1 MPGFIQH
8 YTIINLGNLRGVQIS
23 LEAQMRFLVS
33 STVFWSLLALLLM
46 LGLCVCM
53 DSLNQSQSM
62 SEGETLISARG
73 KFQLGFFS
81 TDNSSNRYLGIWFYN
96 IPSKTIVWVANRN
109 KPINGSL
116 GLLKIEHGTL
126 VIQDNSGR
134 AYWSSNPRSLSSRS
148 TTTKLLDSGNLVLKY
163 DNSESY
169 LWQSFDD
176 PTDTMLAGMK
186 LGWDFKDGMEWQLT
200 SWKSAEDPFPGHF
213 SYRMDPR
220 GFPQLKL
227 LEDKI
232 TRFRSHPR
240 FGSTHTSFDSVITSI
255 FVYGSQQA
263 YFSYDLHDQNSLL
276 RFLINCTGKL
286 QHYKWNTQTLDW
298 TLLIESPSDSCDEYA
313 KCGPNAVCVIVNA
326 VRICECLPGYVSK
339 SAEGPDKLDPW
350 YSGGCT
356 TKSPFNCSGPEGFKR
371 VKRVKLPD
379 LVLFEMNTS
388 MTLKECE
395 NMCLRNCTCTAY
407 AHIFESRDKKGC
419 GFWFGDLLD
428 IRISYSEYEAREL
441 FVRVVASEL
450 EGNSK
455 RWKGVVVAAAVI
467 LSISSTIFCLWAS
480 WRRRRGQGVRL
491 DDHAGEEE
499 KFELPMFGVA
509 MISRATNNF
518 SHFNKIGQGGFGPV
532 YKLQNGQEIAV
543 KRLSETSRQGLNE
556 FKNEVVLI
564 AKLQHRNLVK
574 LLGCCI
580 EGQERM
586 LVYEY
591 MPNGSLDSFVFTGT
605 TGGSYLLWRTKFNI
619 IIGVAKGLL
628 YLHQDSR
635 LTIIHRDL
643 KASNVLLDSKM
654 NPKISDFGMARTFG
668 EDQFLEKTKRIV
680 GTYGYMSPEYVVDGI
695 FSIKS
700 DVFSFG
706 VLVLEIVCGKRNREF
721 HHPDHNFN
729 LLGHTWN
736 LWVEGNAHELIHE
749 WMEDSFPLS
758 EVMRCIQVGLLC
770 VQRCPEDRPTMSSV
784 LLMLDSESMR
794 LPQPKEPGFYLE
806 RIPNGK
812 DFIMDGSEKTA
823 KEITVTLL
831 EGR

>member
-1 MPGFIQH
+1 
-8 YTIINLGNLRGVQIS
+8 
-23 LEAQMRFLVS
+23 
-33 STVFWSLLALLLM
+33 
-46 LGLCVCM
+46 
-53 DSLNQSQSM
+53 M

-96 IPSKTIVWVANRN
+96 IPIKTIVWVANRN
-109 KPINGSL
+109 KPLNGSL
-116 GLLKIEHGTL
+116 GLLKIEHGTI

-134 AYWSSNPRSLSSRS
+134 VYWSSNTRRLSSRS

-169 LWQSFDD
+169 LWQSFNY
-176 PTDTMLAGMK
+176 PTDTMLPGMK
-186 LGWDFKDGMEWQLT
+186 LGWDFKDGMEWQIT

-227 LEDKI
+227 LEDNI

-240 FGSTHTSFDSVITSI
+240 FSSNHASFDSVITSI
-255 FVYGSQQA
+255 FVHGSQEA

-276 RFLINCTGKL
+276 RSLVNYMGKH

-298 TLLIESPSDSCDEYA
+298 TLFYESPSDSCDEYA
-313 KCGPNAVCVIVNA
+313 TCGPNSACVIVNA
-326 VRICECLPGYVSK
+326 VRTCECLPGYVSK
-339 SAEGPDKLDPW
+339 SAEGSDTLDPW

-356 TKSPFNCSGPEGFKR
+356 RKSPFNCSGPEGFKG

-395 NMCLRNCTCTAY
+395 NMCLGNCTCTAY

-428 IRISYSEYEAREL
+428 VRISNSESVAREL

-450 EGNSK
+450 
-455 RWKGVVVAAAVI
+455 
-467 LSISSTIFCLWAS
+467 
-480 WRRRRGQGVRL
+480 GVRF
-491 DDHAGEEE
+491 DVHAGEEE
-499 KFELPMFGVA
+499 KFELPMLGVV
-509 MISRATNNF
+509 MLSQATNNF

-532 YKLQNGQEIAV
+532 YKLPNGQEIAV

-586 LVYEY
+586 LV
-591 MPNGSLDSFVFTGT
+591 
-605 TGGSYLLWRTKFNI
+605 
-619 IIGVAKGLL
+619 
-628 YLHQDSR
+628 
-635 LTIIHRDL
+635 DL

-721 HHPDHNFN
+721 NHPDHNFN

-736 LWVEGNAHELIHE
+736 LWVKEKAQELIDE
-749 WMEDSFPLS
+749 RMEDSFPLA
-758 EVMRCIQVGLLC
+758 EVTRCI
-770 VQRCPEDRPTMSSV
+770 
-784 LLMLDSESMR
+784 
-794 LPQPKEPGFYLE
+794 QPKEPGFYLE
-806 RIPNGK
+806 RIP
-812 DFIMDGSEKTA
+812 DGTNRRENTA

>member
-1 MPGFIQH
+1 
-8 YTIINLGNLRGVQIS
+8 
-23 LEAQMRFLVS
+23 
-33 STVFWSLLALLLM
+33 
-46 LGLCVCM
+46 
-53 DSLNQSQSM
+53 M
-62 SEGETLISARG
+62 SEGERLISAGG
-73 KFQLGFFS
+73 KFQLGFFN

-109 KPINGSL
+109 KPLNGSL

-126 VIQDNSGR
+126 VIQDNSGQ
-134 AYWSSNPRSLSSRS
+134 AYWSSNTRSLSSRS

-163 DNSESY
+163 DNSETY
-169 LWQSFDD
+169 LWQSFNY

-186 LGWDFKDGMEWQLT
+186 LGWDFKAGMEWQLT
-200 SWKSAEDPFPGHF
+200 SWKSAEDPFAGHF
-213 SYRMDPR
+213 SYSMDPR

-227 LEDKI
+227 FEDNI

-240 FGSTHTSFDSVITSI
+240 FGGINTSFDSVITSI
-255 FVYGSQQA
+255 FVYDSQEA
-263 YFSYDLHDQNSLL
+263 YFSYDLHDQNSLV
-276 RFLINCTGKL
+276 RFLVNYTGKV

-298 TLLIESPSDSCDEYA
+298 TLLYESPSDSCEEYA

-326 VRICECLPGYVSK
+326 VRTCECLPGYVSK
-339 SAEGPDKLDPW
+339 SAEGPDTLDPW
-350 YSGGCT
+350 YSGGCIR
-356 TKSPFNCSGPEGFKR
+356 KSPFNCSGPEGFKR

-395 NMCLRNCTCTAY
+395 NMCLGNCTCTAY
-407 AHIFESRDKKGC
+407 AHPFESRDKKGC
-419 GFWFGDLLD
+419 VFWFGDLLD
-428 IRISYSEYEAREL
+428 IRISNAEYEPREL
-441 FVRVVASEL
+441 FVRVVTSEL
-450 EGNSK
+450 
-455 RWKGVVVAAAVI
+455 
-467 LSISSTIFCLWAS
+467 
-480 WRRRRGQGVRL
+480 GVRL
-491 DDHAGEEE
+491 DVHAGEEE
-499 KFELPMFGVA
+499 KFELPMFDVV
-509 MISRATNNF
+509 MISQATNNF

-532 YKLQNGQEIAV
+532 YKGQLPNGQEIAV
-543 KRLSETSRQGLNE
+543 KRLSETSSQGLNE
-556 FKNEVVLI
+556 FKNEAVLI

-591 MPNGSLDSFVFTGT
+591 MPNGSLDSFVFRT
-605 TGGSYLLWRTKFNI
+605 TGGSCLLWRTKFNI
-619 IIGVAKGLL
+619 IVGVAKGLL

-736 LWVEGNAHELIHE
+736 LWVEGKAHDLIDE
-749 WMEDSFPLS
+749 QMEDSFPLA

-770 VQRCPEDRPTMSSV
+770 VQKCPEDRPTMSSV

-794 LPQPKEPGFYLE
+794 LPQPKKPGFYLE
-806 RIPNGK
+806 RIP
-812 DFIMDGSEKTA
+812 DGINRRENTA
-823 KEITVTLL
+823 KEITITLL